1 MTSDFA
7 LNNSMIS
14 KEEYLDKKAYYD
26 YQRKVEWNREKC
38 MKICEDLKVLGDDE
52 VIDSSTIFD
61 IMWHKF
67 LWKSSRIHQKI
78 GYPKILNG
86 VSRVKHTPNNHVI
99 EYCIADMLNTHTF
112 IPQGRK

>member
-38 MKICEDLKVLGDDE
+38 MKICEADAE
-52 VIDSSTIFD
+52 SNETFSTCETYYTTY
-61 IMWHKF
+61 WHF
-67 LWKSSRIHQKI
+67 SLLFCRCFTT
-78 GYPKILNG
+78 L
-86 VSRVKHTPNNHVI
+86 VFHT
-99 EYCIADMLNTHTF
+99 
-112 IPQGRK
+112 

>member
-38 MKICEDLKVLGDDE
+38 MKICEDLKVLGDDDIPHH
-52 VIDSSTIFD
+52 VAQNSYGRVRGSTKRLGTQRF
-61 IMWHKF
+61 
-67 LWKSSRIHQKI
+67 
-78 GYPKILNG
+78 
-86 VSRVKHTPNNHVI
+86 
-99 EYCIADMLNTHTF
+99 
-112 IPQGRK
+112 

>member
-61 IMWHKF
+61 IMWHKIPTEEF
-67 LWKSSRIHQKI
+67 EEPPRDWVPKDSKWRIE
-78 GYPKILNG
+78 G
-86 VSRVKHTPNNHVI
+86 
-99 EYCIADMLNTHTF
+99 ETHTE
-112 IPQGRK
+112 